1 VCFRQSNAHSEER
14 AEADEEAVLQQIEER
29 AKRYPGRERSF
40 RYYEGLLDRVLSDNA
55 LEMYR
60 KDRYSIKTDSDFPFL
75 LLTDLTGALSGLKTF
90 KDRLPN
96 RYQANINKVLD
107 HADAIK
113 QIFRGYR
120 VLRGNGQGRGL
131 HDVEALLTTL
141 DELRKIDPDRF
152 PADLVDVTDEE
163 REQAM
168 WRPVTRGPE

>member
-1 VCFRQSNAHSEER
+1 
-14 AEADEEAVLQQIEER
+14 
-29 AKRYPGRERSF
+29 
-40 RYYEGLLDRVLSDNA
+40 
-55 LEMYR
+55 MYR